1 MASSI
6 KVLAAGSLRRA
17 WAPLCE
23 AFEKETGSKVVAE
36 FGPAG
41 LLRARIERGEK
52 VDLFASANTAHPLA
66 LQQHGKALGVD
77 TFCGNSLCV
86 TARKGPELEKLN
98 WLSVLLDP
106 RFRLATST
114 PQSDPSGDYTWQMF
128 ELIERRHPDAGA
140 VLRNKALRLVGG
152 EKSPQVPEGK
162 LAADWLIESGQADV
176 FIGYTSYATLL
187 RENDALEVFN
197 IPADYNVR
205 AHYAL
210 ATCTEKAKPLA
221 EFILSD
227 QGQHILQ
234 NAGFCGRNSVMR
246 D

>member
-1 MASSI
+1 MTKTI

-17 WAPLCE
+17 WAPLCD
-23 AFEKETGSKVVAE
+23 AFTEETGNKIDVE

-41 LLRARIERGEK
+41 LLRERIEQGEK
-52 VDLFASANTAHPLA
+52 VDLFASANTAHPLT
-66 LQQHGKALGVD
+66 LQQHGKALEVEA
-77 TFCGNSLCV
+77 FCGNSLCV
-86 TARKGPELEKLN
+86 AARKGPELEKLN

-140 VLRNKALRLVGG
+140 ILRNKALRLVGG
-152 EKSPQVPEGK
+152 EKSAKIPAGK
-162 LAADWLIESGQADV
+162 LAAEWLICSGQADV

-205 AHYAL
+205 ARYAL
-210 ATCTEKAKPLA
+210 ATCTEKGKPLA
-221 EFILSD
+221 DFILSET
-227 QGQHILQ
+227 GQRILQ
-234 NAGFCGRNSVMR
+234 NAGFCGRHAVMPE
-246 D
+246 

>member
-1 MASSI
+1 MPNSI
-6 KVLAAGSLRRA
+6 KVLAAGSLRLA
-17 WAPLCE
+17 WSTLCDTFKE
-23 AFEKETGSKVVAE
+23 ETGKSVVTE

-41 LLRARIERGEK
+41 LLRERIEQGEK
-52 VDLFASANTAHPLA
+52 VDLFASANTAHPLS
-66 LQQHGKALGVD
+66 LQQHGKALSVE

-140 VLRNKALRLVGG
+140 TLRNKALRLVGG
-152 EKSPQVPEGK
+152 EKSPKVPEGK
-162 LAADWLIESGQADV
+162 LAAEWLICTGQADV

-187 RENDALEVFN
+187 RENDQLEVFN

-205 AHYAL
+205 ANYAL

-221 EFILSD
+221 DFILSD
-227 QGQHILQ
+227 KGQHILQ
-234 NAGFCGRNSVMR
+234 NAGFCGRDSVMR

>member
-1 MASSI
+1 MTKTI

-23 AFEKETGSKVVAE
+23 AFQAETGIRVVTE

-41 LLRARIERGEK
+41 LLRERIEKGEK
-52 VDLFASANTAHPLA
+52 PDLFASANTAHPLA
-66 LQQHGKALGVD
+66 LQQHGKALDVQ

-86 TARKGPELEKLN
+86 TARKMPELEKLN

-128 ELIERRHPDAGA
+128 ELIERRHPDSGA

-152 EKSPQVPEGK
+152 EKSAKVPEGK
-162 LAADWLIESGQADV
+162 LAAEWLICTGQADV

-187 RENDALEVFN
+187 RENDELEVFN

-205 AHYAL
+205 ASYAL

-221 EFILSD
+221 EFILSET
-227 QGQHILQ
+227 GQHILQ
-234 NAGFCGRNSVMR
+234 NAGFCGKHSVMP

>member
-1 MASSI
+1 MTKAI

-23 AFEKETGSKVVAE
+23 AFLAQTGIKVVTE

-41 LLRARIERGEK
+41 LLRERIEKGEK
-52 VDLFASANTAHPLA
+52 TDLFASANTTHPLA
-66 LQQHGKALGVD
+66 LQQHGKALSVE

-86 TARKGPELEKLN
+86 TARKGPDLEKLN

-114 PQSDPSGDYTWQMF
+114 PLSDPSGDYTWKMF
-128 ELIERRHPDAGA
+128 EQIERRHPDAGA
-140 VLRNKALRLVGG
+140 ILRNKALRLVGG
-152 EKSPQVPEGK
+152 ENSAKVPEGK
-162 LAADWLIESGQADV
+162 QAAEWLICTGQADV

-187 RENDALEVFN
+187 RENDELEVFN

-205 AHYAL
+205 ASYAL
-210 ATCTEKAKPLA
+210 ATCTGKAKPLA
-221 EFILSD
+221 DFILSET
-227 QGQHILQ
+227 GQHILQ
-234 NAGFCGRNSVMR
+234 NAGFCGKHAVMP

>member
-1 MASSI
+1 MTNSI

-23 AFEKETGSKVVAE
+23 AFQDKTGGKVVTE

-41 LLRARIERGEK
+41 LLRERIEQGEK
-52 VDLFASANTAHPLA
+52 VDIFASANTAHPLA
-66 LQQHGKALGVD
+66 LQQHGKALEVD
-77 TFCGNSLCV
+77 VFCGNSLCV

-98 WLSVLLDP
+98 WLNVLLDS

-128 ELIERRHPDAGA
+128 ELIERRHPGAGEA
-140 VLRNKALRLVGG
+140 LRNKALRLVGG
-152 EKSPQVPEGK
+152 AKSAKVPEGK
-162 LAADWLIESGQADV
+162 LAAEWLICSGQADV

-197 IPADYNVR
+197 VPADYNVR
-205 AHYAL
+205 ARYAL
-210 ATCTEKAKPLA
+210 ATCTEKGKPLA
-221 EFILSD
+221 EFILSET
-227 QGQHILQ
+227 GQHILQ
-234 NAGFCGRNSVMR
+234 NAGFCGKHSVMQE
-246 D
+246 

>member
-1 MASSI
+1 MTTSI

-17 WAPLCE
+17 WAPLSE
-23 AFEKETGSKVVAE
+23 AFTEATGTKIDAE

-41 LLRARIERGEK
+41 LLRERIENGEK

-66 LQQHGKALGVD
+66 LQQHGKALEVD
-77 TFCGNSLCV
+77 AFCGNSLCV

-128 ELIERRHPDAGA
+128 EQIERRHPGAGEA
-140 VLRNKALRLVGG
+140 LRNKALRLVGG
-152 EKSPQVPEGK
+152 EKSAKVPEGK
-162 LAADWLIESGQADV
+162 LAAEWLICSGQADV

-197 IPADYNVR
+197 IPADYNIR
-205 AHYAL
+205 ASYAL
-210 ATCTEKAKPLA
+210 ATCTEKGKPLA
-221 EFILSD
+221 DFMLSET
-227 QGQHILQ
+227 GQHIMQ
-234 NAGFCGRNSVMR
+234 NAGFCGRHSVMP

>member
-1 MASSI
+1 MRNSI

-23 AFEKETGSKVVAE
+23 AFQQHTGSKVVTE

-41 LLRARIERGEK
+41 LLRERIEQGEK

-66 LQQHGKALGVD
+66 LQQHGKALEVEA
-77 TFCGNSLCV
+77 FCGNSLCV
-86 TARKGPELEKLN
+86 TARKGPELDKLS
-98 WLSVLLDP
+98 WLNVLLDP

-128 ELIERRHPDAGA
+128 ELIERRHPGAGEA
-140 VLRNKALRLVGG
+140 LRNKALRLVGG
-152 EKSPQVPEGK
+152 EKSAKVPEGK
-162 LAADWLIESGQADV
+162 LAAEWLICSGQADV
-176 FIGYTSYATLL
+176 FIGYTSYAALL

-205 AHYAL
+205 ASYAL
-210 ATCTEKAKPLA
+210 ATCTEKSKPLA
-221 EFILSD
+221 EFILSET
-227 QGQHILQ
+227 GQHILQ
-234 NAGFCGRNSVMR
+234 NAGFCGKHSVMQE
-246 D
+246 

>member
-1 MASSI
+1 MTNSI
-6 KVLAAGSLRRA
+6 KVLAAGSLRQA
-17 WAPLCE
+17 WTPLCE
-23 AFEKETGSKVVAE
+23 AFQKETGCKILTE

-41 LLRARIERGEK
+41 LLRERIEQGEK

-66 LQQHGKALGVD
+66 LQQQGKALSVEK
-77 TFCGNSLCV
+77 FCGNSLCV

-114 PQSDPSGDYTWQMF
+114 PRSDPCGDYTWQMF

-140 VLRNKALRLVGG
+140 TLRNKALRLVGG
-152 EKSPQVPEGK
+152 KTSAKVPEGK
-162 LAADWLIESGQADV
+162 PAAEWLICTGQADV

-197 IPADYNVR
+197 IPADYNQR
-205 AHYAL
+205 ANYAL
-210 ATCTEKAKPLA
+210 ATCTDDAKPLA
-221 EFILSD
+221 AFILPEA
-227 QGQHILQ
+227 GQHILQ